1 MPCRSSWEGSPGC
14 GAARAPASPPTM
26 SIPPVTRPRRK
37 GCARSTPVSRSAIV
51 TPRPSL
57 SDSPMFG
64 RSPKPRCRQETRAQ
78 RRRICRPH
86 GIHARDVRGPFE
98 ERDPARVERGREAVD
113 GSRVT
118 ELGLDDDALDSQPCD
133 EKLLSR
139 ERALRPLPLLLARRQ
154 ASGVADAVC
163 ERGCLEQD
171 DHALADRDART
182 LGPGKPLPARF
193 SLGCQAAAVTSGR
206 DEDGRR
212 DDRQSREHER
222 VSRLTRWTRTHRAQ
236 DSGDTGWDP

>member
-1 MPCRSSWEGSPGC
+1 LWRGEGTRVASDDVDPTGDTPAQE
-14 GAARAPASPPTM
+14 GLRPIDAGIEKRDRDAAPILVRQSD
-26 SIPPVTRPRRK
+26 VRPLSE
-37 GCARSTPVSRSAIV
+37 ARS
-51 TPRPSL
+51 
-57 SDSPMFG
+57 
-64 RSPKPRCRQETRAQ
+64 RQETRAK

-86 GIHARDVRGPFE
+86 GIHTRHVRCPFE
-98 ERDPARVERGREAVD
+98 QRDPARVERGREAVD

-118 ELGLDDDALDSQPCD
+118 ELGLDDDALDAQPCD
-133 EKLLSR
+133 QKLLRR
-139 ERALRPLPLLLARRQ
+139 ERALRPLPLLLTSRQ
-154 ASGVADAVC
+154 ASRGTDAVC
-163 ERGCLEQD
+163 EGGRLEQD

-182 LGPGKPLPARF
+182 LGPGKTLPTRF

-206 DEDGRR
+206 DQDGRR